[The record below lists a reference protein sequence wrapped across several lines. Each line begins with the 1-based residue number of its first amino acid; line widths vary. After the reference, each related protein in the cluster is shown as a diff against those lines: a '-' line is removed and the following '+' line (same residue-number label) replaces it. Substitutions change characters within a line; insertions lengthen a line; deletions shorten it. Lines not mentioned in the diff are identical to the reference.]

1 MIDVTAAVI
10 ARGGRVLLCRRP
22 EGKRCAGLWE
32 FPGGKAAPDETLEE
46 CLARECREEL
56 GVELRVGR
64 ALACV
69 ERDGLRITFFAA
81 RLAQGEPQLLEH
93 SALAWVTPEQART
106 YALCPSDA
114 QMLKQTDPGALL
126 AGQTIPEDAE
136 NNTEGNKSG
145 KTEEQP

>member
-32 FPGGKAAPDETLEE
+32 FPGGKAEPGETLRM

-56 GVELRVGR
+56 GVELRVGHT
-64 ALACV
+64 LACI

-93 SALAWVTPEQART
+93 SALAWVTPEQAQAR
-106 YALCPSDA
+106 ALCPSDA
-114 QMLKQTDPGALL
+114 QMLKQTAPEALL
-126 AGQTIPEDAE
+126 AGENAQENPEE
-136 NNTEGNKSG
+136 T
-145 KTEEQP
+145 

>member
-10 ARGGRVLLCRRP
+10 VRGGRVLLCRRP

-32 FPGGKAAPDETLEE
+32 FPGGKAEPGETLEA

-56 GVELRVGR
+56 GMDVRVGR

-69 ERDGLRITFFAA
+69 TREGLRITFLAA
-81 RLAQGEPQLLEH
+81 QIVHGEPQLLEH
-93 SALAWVTPEQART
+93 SALAWVTPQEARA

-114 QMLKQTDPGALL
+114 QMLAITPPEALL
-126 AGQTIPEDAE
+126 SGMDAQE
-136 NNTEGNKSG
+136 KPDDNEM
-145 KTEEQP
+145 TEEKP